1 MPVDDGSVPSPV
13 GVLIVV
19 DDPPLLRLL
28 ELVLQ
33 KDGLAVHSATSGV
46 QAVNLYEQ
54 LQKAIDVVLLE
65 VDMHRMDGVQTMVAL
80 QQINPDVR
88 CCCIAGGDAKYT
100 VEEMQAWG
108 ARHVFIKPF
117 INITELGDILRDVVT
132 G

>member
-1 MPVDDGSVPSPV
+1 MPVDDGSGSGPF

-28 ELVLQ
+28 DLVLQ
-33 KDGLAVHSATSGV
+33 KDGFVVHGASNGV

-100 VEEMQAWG
+100 VEEMRAWG
-108 ARHVFIKPF
+108 AHHVFIKPF
-117 INITELGDILRDVVT
+117 INITELGEVLRAIAS